1 MMIADGGDE
10 PEDEDGQFKNNLT
23 PGKFAKHLIECVK
36 YEFYREPYM
45 YFIPGGSMI
54 KKAYETAMEKWSE
67 HGHSTFAMIQFVIR
81 KFQRDAS
88 GIRIA
93 RIFSVGDSSIVLFH
107 VVPLKDKEGF
117 ELKQYF

>member
-1 MMIADGGDE
+1 
-10 PEDEDGQFKNNLT
+10 
-23 PGKFAKHLIECVK
+23 
-36 YEFYREPYM
+36 
-45 YFIPGGSMI
+45 
-54 KKAYETAMEKWSE
+54 
-67 HGHSTFAMIQFVIR
+67 MIQFVIR